1 MIRTSRHLPGSITA
15 LVLGAAVLTASF
27 TAPLAAQQDLGR
39 DGTSWR
45 WDAAVPS
52 GGSLRLYNINGAM
65 RFVAS
70 PDGSVHVQAEK
81 RVGAGGDPRTVH
93 YAVVRNGD
101 DVTICALWNDNATC
115 DSNGMHGGERM
126 RDGNSRR
133 RNVSADFSV
142 QIPAGVRVNGNTVNG
157 DVSVERVTSDV
168 RAATVN
174 GRVRVSQAAG
184 PVRARTGNGDINV
197 DTRGGPV
204 SAETVNG
211 SVHASFAN
219 QGNGDMRFGTVNG
232 DIDITGPS
240 SLNAD
245 VQISTVNGSISS
257 KYPLDF
263 SRDRRSASGTVGS
276 GGGQLRAT
284 TVSGSVTL
292 R

>member
-1 MIRTSRHLPGSITA
+1 MIRTSRHLPGSIAA
-15 LVLGAAVLTASF
+15 LVLGAAVLAAVLA
-27 TAPLAAQQDLGR
+27 APLAAQQDLGR

-65 RFVAS
+65 RFGAS

-81 RVGAGGDPRTVH
+81 RVGSGGDPRTVH
-93 YAVVRNGD
+93 YAVVRDGN

-115 DSNGMHGGERM
+115 DSNGMHGGERI

-133 RNVSADFSV
+133 RNVTADFSV
-142 QIPAGVRVNGNTVNG
+142 QIPNGVRLNGNTVNG
-157 DVSVERVTSDV
+157 DVTVERVTSDV

-174 GRVRVSQAAG
+174 GTVRVSQTAG
-184 PVRARTGNGDINV
+184 PVRARTVNGDVSV

-211 SVHASFAN
+211 SVHTSFAS
-219 QGNGDMRFGTVNG
+219 QGDGDMRFRTVNG
-232 DIDITGPS
+232 DIDVTGPS

-245 VQISTVNGSISS
+245 VEISTINGSISS
-257 KYPLDF
+257 KYPLNF
-263 SRDRRSASGTVGS
+263 GRNRRSASGTVGS
-276 GGGQLRAT
+276 GGGLLTAK